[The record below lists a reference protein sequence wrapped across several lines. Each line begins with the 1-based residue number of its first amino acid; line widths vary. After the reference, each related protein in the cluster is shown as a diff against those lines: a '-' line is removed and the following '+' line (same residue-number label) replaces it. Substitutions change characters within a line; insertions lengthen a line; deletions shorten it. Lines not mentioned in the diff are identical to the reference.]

1 VSAYSFVKRKES
13 LVAQRVTVHMTD
25 DVTGEVI
32 EDGAGG
38 TVSFAFD
45 GTSYEIDLS
54 DATAATF
61 REAISDYV
69 SAARKVSGSR
79 GSRRG
84 SSTSSTGRS
93 SADELQRI
101 REWAA
106 SNGYEV
112 ANRGRISGAVRE
124 AYAAA
129 H

>member
-1 VSAYSFVKRKES
+1 M
-13 LVAQRVTVHMTD
+13 AQKVTVHMTD

-38 TVSFAFD
+38 TITFAFD

-54 DATAATF
+54 DDTAAKF
-61 REAISDYV
+61 RAAISDYV

-79 GSRRG
+79 GSRRA
-84 SSTSSTGRS
+84 SSTSGTGRS

-101 REWAA
+101 RQWAA
-106 SNGYEV
+106 ANGYEV
-112 ANRGRISGAVRE
+112 AARGRISGAVRE

-129 H
+129 Q

>member
-1 VSAYSFVKRKES
+1 M
-13 LVAQRVTVHMTD
+13 AQKVTVHMTD

-38 TVSFAFD
+38 TVTFAFD
-45 GTSYEIDLS
+45 GTDYEIDLS
-54 DATAATF
+54 DGTAAKF

-79 GSRRG
+79 GSRRA
-84 SSTSSTGRS
+84 SSPSSTGRS
-93 SADELQRI
+93 NSDELQRI

-106 SNGYEV
+106 ANGHEV
-112 ANRGRISGAVRE
+112 AARGRISAAVRE

>member
-1 VSAYSFVKRKES
+1 M
-13 LVAQRVTVHMTD
+13 AQKVTVHMTD

-38 TVSFAFD
+38 TVFFSFD

-54 DATAATF
+54 EDTAAKF
-61 REAISDYV
+61 REAVSDYV
-69 SAARKVSGSR
+69 SAARKVGGSR
-79 GSRRG
+79 GGRRG
-84 SSTSSTGRS
+84 SSGGSAGRS

-101 REWAA
+101 REWATA
-106 SNGYEV
+106 NGYEV

>member
-1 VSAYSFVKRKES
+1 M
-13 LVAQRVTVHMTD
+13 AQKVTVHMTD
-25 DVTGEVI
+25 DLTGEVI

-38 TVSFAFD
+38 TVSFFFD
-45 GTSYEIDLS
+45 GSSYEIDLS
-54 DATAATF
+54 EDTAAKF
-61 REAISDYV
+61 REAIGDYV

-79 GSRRG
+79 GSRRA
-84 SSTSSTGRS
+84 SSASSTGRS

-106 SNGYEV
+106 ANGYEV